1 MTSILFLFF
10 LRSSSNLAQYDL
22 LCSLIFLPYKTFNSP
37 PPEEVYT
44 LHRKLA
50 GAYNLCIKLGAKIS
64 CRDLL
69 EEVMENHIFENEVG
83 VLQSNSAPS

>member
-1 MTSILFLFF
+1 MNFSFANPF
-10 LRSSSNLAQYDL
+10 
-22 LCSLIFLPYKTFNSP
+22 CSP

-50 GAYNLCIKLGAKIS
+50 GAYTLCIKLGAVIP

-69 EEVMENHIFENEVG
+69 EEVMKCYKFDEEHSVEK
-83 VLQSNSAPS
+83 

>member
-1 MTSILFLFF
+1 MYFS
-10 LRSSSNLAQYDL
+10 L
-22 LCSLIFLPYKTFNSP
+22 LTLSCSP

-50 GAYNLCIKLGAKIS
+50 GAYTLCIKLGAVIP

-69 EEVMENHIFENEVG
+69 EEVIQCYEFDEERS
-83 VLQSNSAPS
+83 LEK